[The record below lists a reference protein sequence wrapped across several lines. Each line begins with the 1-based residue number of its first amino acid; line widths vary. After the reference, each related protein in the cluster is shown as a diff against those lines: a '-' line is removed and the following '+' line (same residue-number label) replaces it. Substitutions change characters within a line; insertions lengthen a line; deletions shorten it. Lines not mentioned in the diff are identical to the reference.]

1 MDLIFPTVFEET
13 VAFFVKIVKGKWV
26 SLIIKGLLALSLLYF
41 SALSLRQSKMNK
53 LDLFKVF
60 DRQNRRS

>member
-1 MDLIFPTVFEET
+1 MDLGFPTVFEET
-13 VAFFVKIVKGKWV
+13 VVFFVKTVKRKWV
-26 SLIIKGLLALSLLYF
+26 SLIIKNVLALSLLYF